1 MAFGFTYLIKMVMT
15 FSVMYDIEEMLQ
27 LKNSVRAYFFRD
39 LPFFSEL
46 ESLSINMG
54 QNYICDQLQ
63 SFF

>member
-54 QNYICDQLQ
+54 
-63 SFF
+63 